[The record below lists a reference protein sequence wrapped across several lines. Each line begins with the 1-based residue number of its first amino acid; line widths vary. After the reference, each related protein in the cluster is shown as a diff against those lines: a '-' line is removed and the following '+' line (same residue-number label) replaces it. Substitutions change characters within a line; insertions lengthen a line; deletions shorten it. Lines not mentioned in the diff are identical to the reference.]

1 MQFKRGMTFDMVD
14 GKLIERKKTILE
26 RITLDTPS
34 FIAPIILLVCVIC
47 QVKIAFLA
55 YPFFKALINLI
66 P

>member
-1 MQFKRGMTFDMVD
+1 MQFKRGMTFDLVD
-14 GKLIERKKTILE
+14 GKMVERKKTILE

-34 FIAPIILLVCVIC
+34 FVAPLILLVCIIC

-55 YPFFKALINLI
+55 YPFLKALINLI